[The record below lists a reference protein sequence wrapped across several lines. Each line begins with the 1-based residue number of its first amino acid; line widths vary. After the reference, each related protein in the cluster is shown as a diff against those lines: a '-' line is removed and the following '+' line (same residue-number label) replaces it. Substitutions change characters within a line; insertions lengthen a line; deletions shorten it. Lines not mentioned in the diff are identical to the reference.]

1 MSIKTEY
8 SGQIYLTLPKLLS
21 IQDGFSFG
29 QKLAQIEKT
38 AKKRFINMTDEE
50 VYNTLKL
57 LIETKDYYTDEL
69 PDDNFWKGLLKMSDK
84 EYDEQLKQLNEP
96 HTK

>member
-38 AKKRFINMTDEE
+38 AKKKFIDMSDEDI
-50 VYNTLKL
+50 YNSLKQL
-57 LIETKDYYTDEL
+57 VETKDYYKDEM
-69 PDDNFWKGLLKMSDK
+69 PDKIFWDEYLK
-84 EYDEQLKQLNEP
+84 EEN
-96 HTK
+96 

>member
-8 SGQIYLTLPKLLS
+8 SGQIYLILPKLLS
-21 IQDGFSFG
+21 IQDGFSLG

-50 VYNTLKL
+50 VYNTLKA
-57 LIETKDYYTDEL
+57 LIETKDYYKDEL
-69 PDDNFWKGLLKMSDK
+69 PDDDFWKSLLKMSDK
-84 EYDEQLKQLNEP
+84 EYEQLKQLNEP
-96 HTK
+96 TSK

>member
-8 SGQIYLTLPKLLS
+8 SGQIYLILPKLLS
-21 IQDGFSFG
+21 IQDGFSLG

-50 VYNTLKL
+50 VYSTLKL
-57 LIETKDYYTDEL
+57 LIETKDYYTDET
-69 PDDNFWKGLLKMSDK
+69 PDDNFWKEYLK
-84 EYDEQLKQLNEP
+84 
-96 HTK
+96 